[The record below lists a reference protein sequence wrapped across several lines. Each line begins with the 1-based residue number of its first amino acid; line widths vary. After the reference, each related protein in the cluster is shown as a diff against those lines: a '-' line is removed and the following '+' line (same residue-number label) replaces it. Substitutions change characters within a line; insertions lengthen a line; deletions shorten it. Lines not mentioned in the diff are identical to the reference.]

1 LARPSD
7 LIVLATLAVGA
18 GLAAAIDLRTR
29 RVPNPLTATLA
40 ALGLA
45 FAACGISGLTV
56 GGALI
61 GLVVG
66 FALMLPG
73 HLFGATGAG
82 DVKLFAAA
90 GALMG
95 PAPIIT
101 AFFYTAIAGGL
112 LALVVAVRRR
122 RLQHTLG
129 ATARLIATAAANAKA
144 IAGPLEDNRFAYAP
158 AIAVGTLIAALG
170 R

>member
-7 LIVLATLAVGA
+7 LIVLATLVAGA

-40 ALGLA
+40 ALGVA
-45 FAACGISGLTV
+45 FAACGIGSVTV
-56 GGALI
+56 GGALL
-61 GLVVG
+61 GLVLG

-95 PAPIIT
+95 PAPIVT

-129 ATARLIATAAANAKA
+129 ATARLIATAAANASA